1 MFRATDKMCTLAVE
15 RTKMKITLNIPENV
29 ELKEFDFIVYV
40 ATKLYEDGLVTAG
53 QAAEMAGLSKK
64 SFVEII
70 GKYGVSLFSQSDED
84 LLNDIKNA

>member
-1 MFRATDKMCTLAVE
+1 
-15 RTKMKITLNIPENV
+15 LNVPENV

-64 SFVEII
+64 SFVEIL
-70 GKYGVSLFSQSDED
+70 GKYGVSLFSQSEDD

>member
-1 MFRATDKMCTLAVE
+1 
-15 RTKMKITLNIPENV
+15 MKITLNIPENV

-64 SFVEII
+64 SFVEIL

>member
-1 MFRATDKMCTLAVE
+1 
-15 RTKMKITLNIPENV
+15 MKITLNIPENV

-40 ATKLYEDGLVTAG
+40 VTKLYEDGLVTSG

-64 SFVEII
+64 SFVEIL
-70 GKYGVSLFSQSDED
+70 GKYGVSLFSQSEDD

>member
-1 MFRATDKMCTLAVE
+1 
-15 RTKMKITLNIPENV
+15 MKITLNIPENV

-40 ATKLYEDGLVTAG
+40 ATKLYEDGLVTSG

-64 SFVEII
+64 SFVEIL
-70 GKYGVSLFSQSDED
+70 GKYGVSLFSQSEDD

>member
-1 MFRATDKMCTLAVE
+1 
-15 RTKMKITLNIPENV
+15 MKITVNLPENV
-29 ELKEFDFIVYV
+29 ELKEFDFILYV

-64 SFVEII
+64 SFIEIL
-70 GKYGVSLFSQSDED
+70 GKYGVSLFSQSEED

>member
-1 MFRATDKMCTLAVE
+1 
-15 RTKMKITLNIPENV
+15 MKITLNVPENV

-64 SFVEII
+64 SFVEIL
-70 GKYGVSLFSQSDED
+70 GKYGVSLFSQSEDD

>member
-1 MFRATDKMCTLAVE
+1 
-15 RTKMKITLNIPENV
+15 MKITLNIPENV

-64 SFVEII
+64 SFVEIL
-70 GKYGVSLFSQSDED
+70 GKYGVSLFSQSEND

>member
-1 MFRATDKMCTLAVE
+1 
-15 RTKMKITLNIPENV
+15 MKITLNIPENV

-40 ATKLYEDGLVTAG
+40 ATKLYEDGIVTAG

-64 SFVEII
+64 SFVEIL
-70 GKYGVSLFSQSDED
+70 GKYGVSLFSQSEDD

>member
-1 MFRATDKMCTLAVE
+1 
-15 RTKMKITLNIPENV
+15 MKITVNLPENL

-64 SFVEII
+64 SFIEIL
-70 GKYGVSLFSQSDED
+70 GKYGVSLFSQSEDD

>member
-1 MFRATDKMCTLAVE
+1 
-15 RTKMKITLNIPENV
+15 MKITLNIPENV

-40 ATKLYEDGLVTAG
+40 ATKLYEDGLVTSG

-64 SFVEII
+64 SFVEIL
-70 GKYGVSLFSQSDED
+70 GKYGVSLFSQSEND

>member
-1 MFRATDKMCTLAVE
+1 
-15 RTKMKITLNIPENV
+15 MKITLNIPENV

-40 ATKLYEDGLVTAG
+40 ATKFYEDGLVTAG

-64 SFVEII
+64 SFVEIL
-70 GKYGVSLFSQSDED
+70 GKYGVSLFSQSEND

>member
-1 MFRATDKMCTLAVE
+1 
-15 RTKMKITLNIPENV
+15 MKVTLNIPENL

-40 ATKLYEDGLVTAG
+40 ATKLYEDGLVTSG

-64 SFVEII
+64 SFVEIL
-70 GKYGVSLFSQSDED
+70 GKYGVSLFSQSEDD

>member
-1 MFRATDKMCTLAVE
+1 
-15 RTKMKITLNIPENV
+15 MKITLNIPENV

>member
-1 MFRATDKMCTLAVE
+1 
-15 RTKMKITLNIPENV
+15 MKITLNIPENV
-29 ELKEFDFIVYV
+29 EIKEFDFIVYV
-40 ATKLYEDGLVTAG
+40 ASKLYEDGLVTAG